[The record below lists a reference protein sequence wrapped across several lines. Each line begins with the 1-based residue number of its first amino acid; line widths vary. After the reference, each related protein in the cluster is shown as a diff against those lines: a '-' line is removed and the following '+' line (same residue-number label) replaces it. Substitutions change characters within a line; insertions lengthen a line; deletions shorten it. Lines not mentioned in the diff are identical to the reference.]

1 MSATGDELFSKLTD
15 IVRELK
21 DAKDAS
27 DKRIDD
33 TEETLKGV
41 KDTLAESTRYDK
53 ETSDSFKKLLE
64 ATKEHTKLLKGLKPE
79 GLTGTSKD
87 KGSSLLPSLTT
98 KNLLRAGI
106 GYEAYRTL
114 VQRRGA
120 TQNYGPLAGLMAGG
134 GAYAAGG
141 GMAGLGAIGGMLGT
155 GLGYGALGYGG
166 YRLGKH
172 FLTKRFGGVGKALM
186 AGGGALKG
194 GIGAMPG
201 VARQSFAGA
210 RSAGITAR
218 TSMAGARNFT
228 GIKNIGG
235 MGYKFVNG
243 EITAVRR
250 GMAGATGR
258 TTWIPKT
265 NKKLFAKTMARATA
279 RGAGVGAGTA
289 FTGLGLGGA
298 AGAKAIPVIG
308 WLIAAG
314 LSVTEAYSLMSD
326 QGLAAVFEEEWKE
339 AGLLGK
345 VGKTFLNPVKAVDL
359 GSKRIIEWWKGYED
373 QNALDKKWMKPRE
386 APIIRTNRSGGQTRA
401 SKDEFVAFQKYK
413 QYHKTRNKLITD
425 IVGPELAKTGKYGS
439 GLDDGMHYLWGMKGF
454 ATGSGRGNAMRYF
467 NKLELQSLNITQLQA
482 LKGFLVEHSTAKAA
496 KTRRGRMKDE
506 KDSRE
511 VSDQKHITY
520 NTAADNTPRSFLNE
534 TNQRFWTTKDYNRRK
549 IQERRL
555 DALVMAD
562 KITNEN
568 FRYLKPHTQKY
579 LKENYD
585 EFNIP
590 KETKAEER
598 FRKTDLPGWNQHQQE
613 QRTANQNRIAEK
625 LGLAA
630 ESFQKF
636 INKIEEDPST
646 ISGVLNAKGK
656 PGINETN
663 VQIIN
668 PPSHDMNNN
677 AQNYNGPNSP
687 ANQHRTGTGGFR

>member
-53 ETSDSFKKLLE
+53 ETSTSFKKLLE

-166 YRLGKH
+166 YRLGK
-172 FLTKRFGGVGKALM
+172 GYLM
-186 AGGGALKG
+186 ARNAAGVTRLARGYGAVKAG
-194 GIGAMPG
+194 VKAMP
-201 VARQSFAGA
+201 
-210 RSAGITAR
+210 
-218 TSMAGARNFT
+218 
-228 GIKNIGG
+228 
-235 MGYKFVNG
+235 
-243 EITAVRR
+243 
-250 GMAGATGR
+250 
-258 TTWIPKT
+258 
-265 NKKLFAKTMARATA
+265 ATA
-279 RGAGVGAGTA
+279 RGAVAAVSRT
-289 FTGLGLGGA
+289 GA
-298 AGAKAIPVIG
+298 AGAAAKTAGLGLKGYTGVKDIGGTMYKLKNGSITHIHGGGGADHWIKKGNKKAFAKAVAVASRTGAGGAAMWAGAGGLTATKAIPVIG

-314 LSVTEAYSLMSD
+314 MSVTEAYSLLSD

-339 AGLLGK
+339 AGMLGK
-345 VGKTFLNPVKAVDL
+345 VGKTLMNPVKAVDL
-359 GSKRIIEWWKGYED
+359 ASKRIIEWWKGYED
-373 QNALDKKWMKPRE
+373 QSALDKKWMKVRE
-386 APIIRTNRSGGQTRA
+386 RPTVRTRRTRSGEDVETSA
-401 SKDEFVAFQKYK
+401 SKEARAEFKKYE

-425 IVGPELAKTGKYGS
+425 IVGTGKPGS

-482 LKGFLVEHSTAKAA
+482 LKGFLVEHSTAKTAQ
-496 KTRRGRMKDE
+496 TRRGRMKDE
-506 KDSRE
+506 RDSRE
-511 VSDQKHITY
+511 EAEKESFAY
-520 NTAADNTPRSFLNE
+520 STAPNETPRSFLNE
-534 TNQRFWTTKDYNRRK
+534 ANQRFWSTKDYDIRAL
-549 IQERRL
+549 QERRL
-555 DALVMAD
+555 DELVMAG
-562 KITNEN
+562 KITDEN
-568 FRYLKPHTQKY
+568 FKYLKPHTQKY

-585 EFNIP
+585 FNIP
-590 KETKAEER
+590 ELTEAEKR
-598 FRKTDLPGWNQHQQE
+598 WKSTDLQGFNQYQQE

-630 ESFQKF
+630 EAFHKF
-636 INKIEEDPST
+636 IKFIEEDPST
-646 ISGVLNAKGK
+646 ISGVLDAKGK
-656 PGINETN
+656 SSVNETN
-663 VQIIN
+663 VQIIQ

-677 AQNYNGPNSP
+677 AQNYNGPNSA
-687 ANQHRTGTGGFR
+687 ANQNRTGTGGFR